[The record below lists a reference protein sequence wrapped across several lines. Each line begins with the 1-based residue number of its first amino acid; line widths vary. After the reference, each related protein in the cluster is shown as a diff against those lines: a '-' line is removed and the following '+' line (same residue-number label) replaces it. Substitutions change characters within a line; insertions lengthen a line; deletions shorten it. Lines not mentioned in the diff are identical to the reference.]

1 MVSKVSKF
9 VSSFSN
15 QRSLRVEIAFPL
27 MLVFGKLAIIVFDG
41 IFFRSSRVALY
52 CRVSRLSNTLKM
64 KQMSVCGSLSM
75 VSRSCCSALPFIPYF
90 FMM

>member
-27 MLVFGKLAIIVFDG
+27 MLVFGKLATIVFAG
-41 IFFRSSRVALY
+41 IFFNNSRVALY
-52 CRVSRLSNTLKM
+52 CSVSKLSKTLKM
-64 KQMSVCGSLSM
+64 KQMSVCGS
-75 VSRSCCSALPFIPYF
+75 VSIVSKSCCSALPFIPYF